1 MNLRK
6 LIIGNH
12 LYYGRDGG
20 DNFVEQTGT
29 VAVAN
34 GSATLTGTGT
44 TFTGIAPG
52 TILAIG
58 PYRVV
63 VGSVTDAT
71 HLTMTAAWGG
81 TTQSLLLWWKQ
92 TANSI
97 DYNTKPVGA
106 AWISVGDIEDLN
118 FAPTRTEEQVYSPS
132 PGNYRLSEIFSKTTE
147 LKLDF
152 TLQDMSEFFLELLTT
167 SVGPVVTDFIPYSD
181 DGTIHGWFRVTQF
194 SQSDA
199 QNSIM
204 EVWGRATADATKF
217 GNEHAKGKLSLRC
230 LVNPLN
236 SGIATLAA

>member
-20 DNFVEQTGT
+20 DNYVVQVGT
-29 VAVAN
+29 VAVTN

-52 TILAIG
+52 TLLAIG
-58 PYRVV
+58 PYRVAV
-63 VGSVTDAT
+63 QTVTSAT
-71 HLTMTAAWGG
+71 VIVMASYWPGI
-81 TTQSLLLWWKQ
+81 TQSLLPWWKQ
-92 TANSI
+92 TANTI
-97 DYNTKPVGA
+97 DYSTKPVGA
-106 AWISVGDIEDLN
+106 AWISVGDIEDMN
-118 FAPTRTEEQVYSPS
+118 FTPSRTEEEVYSPS
-132 PGNYRLSEIFSKTTE
+132 PGNYRLSEIFAKTTE

-152 TLQDMSEFFLELLTT
+152 TLQDMSEFFLEMLTS
-167 SVGPVVTDFIPYSD
+167 SVGPIVSDFIPYSAS
-181 DGTIHGWFRVTQF
+181 GALHGWFRVTQF

-204 EVWGRATADATKF
+204 EVWGRASADATKF

>member
-20 DNFVEQTGT
+20 DNYIEQTGT
-29 VAVAN
+29 VAVTN

-44 TFTGIAPG
+44 TFTGITPG
-52 TILAIG
+52 TLIAIG
-58 PYRVV
+58 PYRVAV
-63 VGSVTDAT
+63 ASVTSAT
-71 HLTMTAAWGG
+71 VIVMASTWGG
-81 TTQSLLLWWKQ
+81 PSQSLLLWWLN
-92 TANSI
+92 TPGTINFT
-97 DYNTKPVGA
+97 TKPVGA

-118 FAPTRTEEQVYSPS
+118 FAPNRTEEEVFSPA
-132 PGNYRLSEIFSKTTE
+132 PGNYRLSAIFSKTTE

-167 SVGPVVTDFIPYSD
+167 SVGPVVSDFIPYSD
-181 DGTIHGWFRVTQF
+181 DGSITGWFRVTQF

-230 LVNPLN
+230 MINPLN

>member
-6 LIIGNH
+6 LIVGNH

-29 VAVAN
+29 VAVTN

-58 PYRVV
+58 PYRVAV
-63 VGSVTDAT
+63 ASVTDAT
-71 HLTMTAAWGG
+71 HLVMTAAWGG
-81 TTQSLLLWWKQ
+81 TSQSLLLWWKQ
-92 TANSI
+92 TTNSI

-118 FAPTRTEEQVYSPS
+118 FAPTRTEEEVYSPS
-132 PGNYRLSEIFSKTTE
+132 PGNYRLSEVFSKTTE

-167 SVGPVVTDFIPYSD
+167 SVGPVISDFIPYSD